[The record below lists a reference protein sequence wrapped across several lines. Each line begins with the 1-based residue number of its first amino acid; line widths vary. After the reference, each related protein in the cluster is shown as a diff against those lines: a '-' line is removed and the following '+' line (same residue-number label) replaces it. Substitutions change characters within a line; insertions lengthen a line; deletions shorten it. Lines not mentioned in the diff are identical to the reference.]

1 MSYTLRLGPDGGI
14 PSSTFSRLVANSPGL
29 DGAKCKVENLT
40 VARLPHEMDW
50 EYVEVAMTGFRV
62 MFPCP
67 VNLTDCDGRRYEVR
81 SRLHGVDGNTF
92 DVSAGIFALFLFGQ
106 PFIISAED
114 L

>member
-1 MSYTLRLGPDGGI
+1 M
-14 PSSTFSRLVANSPGL
+14 ANSPGL

-40 VARLPHEMDW
+40 VARLPHEMDR
-50 EYVEVAMTGFRV
+50 EYFEVAVTGFRII
-62 MFPCP
+62 FPCL
-67 VNLTDCDGRRYEVR
+67 VNLTDCDGHRHEVR
-81 SRLHGVDGNTF
+81 SRLDGVDGNTF